1 MFFMRKTRFVRDKV
15 ARFLLGNKKARESLA
30 KYQKRSSNNLL
41 DERFFYYYSKKQSK
55 SQRNEYKKYKKRL
68 VFRKIRTVMRI
79 VVRFCSSNRLLDE
92 QNAKSPSVSGR
103 KERLRVG

>member
-1 MFFMRKTRFVRDKV
+1 MRKTRFVLDKV

-55 SQRNEYKKYKKRL
+55 SQRNEYKKCKKRL
-68 VFRKIRTVMRI
+68 VFHKIRTVMRI

-92 QNAKSPSVSGR
+92 QNAKGNECFDTKR
-103 KERLRVG
+103 AIRVG